1 MIERILFKKISA
13 SGLAVFRIAYHL
25 VFLFEIFKI
34 FNYRQLYF
42 DEIPFLKPHFPD
54 TTLILIL
61 WLFIIFSIIIGYR
74 TKLFSIINYIFG
86 LVFISSAVSFE
97 YHMFYAYTGM
107 NFLFMFLPSSSA
119 FSLDYLRKKFYL
131 AKQGKIYIA
140 PKVSKINYFI
150 PIFLGL
156 ALVYFDSVIFY
167 KFKSNVWMNGLGLW
181 LPSSLPHVTISD
193 FQWILNQEMLVKFLS
208 YVTLVFE
215 FVFLFIFWI
224 KKFRVPLF
232 VIGLGLHIGIYIEY
246 PIPYFGLGCLSI
258 YLLMVPVSLWDN
270 LIEGSKKK
278 LDSYKRKKGVLNLFF
293 KISNQFEITGNSKIN
308 SPSKFIS
315 FFNLPFS
322 SSQVTNIF
330 IILLVFFSIIAQRQ
344 VHYSFFKNNMVS
356 YNVNSFLVKY
366 LGITKHPVFMDNHFK
381 GYKNVYTLKYKG
393 DFLPLL
399 NEKGMPEK
407 YISGGTW
414 VNWSWRVNGP
424 YVDEKNY
431 LLRNGLIKY
440 SSFWIYENDLNNLK
454 KIEFDIVKKDIK
466 VSFEWEK
473 DLLKKNIEAP
483 WKNVGK
489 LIWSNG
495 RAKFDWSLK
504 GKNNNSH

>member
-131 AKQGKIYIA
+131 AKQGKVYIA

-150 PIFLGL
+150 PVFLGL

-224 KKFRVPLF
+224 KKFRIPLF
-232 VIGLGLHIGIYIEY
+232 VIGLALHVGIYFEY
-246 PIPYFGLGCLSI
+246 PIPYFALGCMSI

-270 LIEGSKKK
+270 LNSFFKKK
-278 LDSYKRKKGVLNLFF
+278 FSSYVKGKKIENVFLFF
-293 KISNQFEITGNSKIN
+293 EKQFEANNSV
-308 SPSKFIS
+308 SSKSRFKLR
-315 FFNLPFS
+315 NNFS
-322 SSQVTNIF
+322 SISSARNAF
-330 IILLVFFSIIAQRQ
+330 FVFLIAFSILAQRQ
-344 VHYSFFKNNMVS
+344 VYYSFFNNKNIT
-356 YNVNSFLVKY
+356 YKVNEILKEF
-366 LGITKHPVFMDNHFK
+366 LGITGHSLFIDDHFEGYNNVFTLKFK
-381 GYKNVYTLKYKG
+381 GQ
-393 DFLPLL
+393 FLPFL
-399 NEKGMPEK
+399 NEEGMPDK
-407 YISGGTW
+407 YISGGSFAYWTF
-414 VNWSWRVNGP
+414 RTNGP
-424 YVDEKNY
+424 YVKEKGY
-431 LLRNGLIKY
+431 RLEKGLMKF
-440 SSFWIYENDLNNLK
+440 SAFWIYKNDLNTLS
-454 KIEFDIVKKDIK
+454 KIEFDIVKKEIRGPMR
-466 VSFEWEK
+466 WEK

-483 WKNVGK
+483 WQNVGK

-495 RAKFDWSLK
+495 RTKFDWSLK